1 MIVIDTEAVDV
12 LRDLYSKLIYM
23 LCEGLSTKQD
33 LFKLIA
39 NVTLRHKHT
48 LFYRLQWGGVASLT
62 IQSRYAY
69 FQVLSSFISLEID
82 CFHSQ

>member
-1 MIVIDTEAVDV
+1 MIVIDTEAVVV
-12 LRDLYSKLIYM
+12 LRDLYSRLIYM
-23 LCEGLSTKQD
+23 LREGLSTKQD
-33 LFKLIA
+33 LFMLIA
-39 NVTLRHKHT
+39 NVTLRHKHAF
-48 LFYRLQWGGVASLT
+48 LIVYSGVASLT